1 MLSSIDPTE
10 TNAWSKLTSHF
21 LSMQATHL
29 RELFEEDPER
39 FEKFHLTFND
49 VLVDFSKNQ
58 ITQETL
64 ALLVELASEAELPN
78 AIDSMFRGDKINKT
92 ENRAVLHT
100 ALRNRSNTPVLVDGQ
115 DVMPEINKVLDQM
128 RDFST
133 KLLSGQWKG
142 YSGKAITDIV
152 NIGIGGSDLGPLM
165 VCEALKPYHKNIRPH
180 FVSNVD

>member
-49 VLVDFSKNQ
+49 GLVEFSKNQ

-64 ALLVELASEAELPN
+64 GRLVELASEA
-78 AIDSMFRGDKINKT
+78 D
-92 ENRAVLHT
+92 
-100 ALRNRSNTPVLVDGQ
+100 
-115 DVMPEINKVLDQM
+115 
-128 RDFST
+128 
-133 KLLSGQWKG
+133 
-142 YSGKAITDIV
+142 
-152 NIGIGGSDLGPLM
+152 
-165 VCEALKPYHKNIRPH
+165 
-180 FVSNVD
+180 